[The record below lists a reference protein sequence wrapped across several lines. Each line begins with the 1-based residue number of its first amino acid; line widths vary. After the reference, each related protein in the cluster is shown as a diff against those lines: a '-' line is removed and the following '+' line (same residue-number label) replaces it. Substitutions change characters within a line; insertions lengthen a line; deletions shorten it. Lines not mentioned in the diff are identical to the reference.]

1 MDFIAY
7 LAGPRYGRQINWSAD
22 CIPGPRRWTRTRGQL
37 SDPRYPEEHDSDIYW
52 RDTAADIHP
61 LMHTRFLP
69 SPTLYQCLYYHL
81 ERIGSHLCTVDEGL
95 RALQSDMNQAIEKH
109 IREHPYLRAAYAA
122 ALKQQA
128 DIDRRKAAASG
139 GAQ

>member
-1 MDFIAY
+1 MH
-7 LAGPRYGRQINWSAD
+7 STS
-22 CIPGPRRWTRTRGQL
+22 RRCSRAANRTRTRGQL
-37 SDPRYPEEHDSDIYW
+37 SNPRYPEEHDSDIYW

-109 IREHPYLRAAYAA
+109 SREHPYLRAAYGA

-128 DIDRRKAAASG
+128 DIDRRKATASG
-139 GAQ
+139 GAP